1 MAPLRDAFAVT
12 PARLAAALLLA
23 LPAPLAAAAPTA
35 AAVPVPA
42 PADAA
47 TLDAIQVTARR
58 PAPAARRPEAVTR
71 LAPEANAA
79 LGATHPNEA
88 LARVPGA
95 WVSRGSGQEQLTAI
109 RSPVLAGTGACG
121 AFAMLEDGVPIR
133 PAGLC
138 NVNQLFELDTGSGA
152 LEVLRGPGTAV
163 HGSNALHGVIN
174 LVPRAIGSG
183 GGIGLELGGA
193 DVARLR
199 VALDAPAAPGGDGGV
214 PPRAL
219 EARLDAEW
227 VGADS
232 ERVDEGY
239 RQRRARLQV
248 AAPDA
253 PGAPRL
259 MLSLADLAQDTAGF
273 VAGDGAWRDDR
284 RFANANPEAWRDAR
298 AARLQGRW
306 SFALASGASLD
317 VVPYLRRDQQA
328 FLQHFN
334 PGQPREE
341 ADGHSAGL
349 QLAFSRDD
357 ARGAWRLGADLE
369 RATGD
374 LREVQDRPL
383 TTGTPAQNAIR
394 PEGVHYDYRVRSTQA
409 ALSAEREQALGA
421 RTALIAGLRA
431 ERLAYRHDNR
441 AADGNLR
448 DDGTPCGFGGCL
460 FNRPGDRRDAFDDV
474 AAQLGLRHAL
484 GDDWRVVGRLARA
497 FRVPQAGE
505 LYRLQRGQDVA
516 ALRNEVLEGAELGL
530 RGGGEGWTLAL
541 DGYAYRKRAV
551 ILRDAQGFT
560 LNDGR
565 TRHRGVELEAS
576 RALGRG
582 WRLAGQLAWSDQR
595 YAFDRDAAAGE
606 RIVRGNAID
615 TAPRW
620 LGGLRLAHR
629 GAGGADTE
637 LEWVHQGGY
646 WMDAANTAYYGG
658 HDLLHLRHARPLGA
672 GGWRASLRVM
682 NLLDARYAER
692 ADLAFGGVRSFPGAG
707 RQWFVG
713 IERRWP

>member
-1 MAPLRDAFAVT
+1 MT
-12 PARLAAALLLA
+12 PTRLAVALLLA
-23 LPAPLAAAAPTA
+23 LPPALPAAAAAPASGAEGGPPA
-35 AAVPVPA
+35 AAL
-42 PADAA
+42 DAA
-47 TLDAIQVTARR
+47 TLDAIQVTGRR
-58 PAPAARRPEAVTR
+58 PQAAAARPEAVGR
-71 LAPEANAA
+71 IAPEANAA
-79 LGATHPNEA
+79 LAATHPNEA

-95 WVSRGSGQEQLTAI
+95 WASRGSGQEQLTAI

-193 DVARLR
+193 DLARLR
-199 VALDAPAAPGGDGGV
+199 VALDAPAAPGPDGT

-227 VGADS
+227 VDAGS

-334 PGQPREE
+334 LGQPREE
-341 ADGHSAGL
+341 ADGHSAGV
-349 QLAFSRDD
+349 QLAWARED

-394 PEGVHYDYRVRSTQA
+394 PAGVHYDYRVRSTQA
-409 ALSAEREQALGA
+409 ALSAEREQALGE
-421 RTALIAGLRA
+421 RTVLLAGVRA
-431 ERLAYRHDNR
+431 EWLGYRHDNR

-448 DDGTPCGFGGCL
+448 PDGTPCGFGGCL

-484 GDDWRVVGRLARA
+484 DDDWRLVGRLARA

-516 ALRNEVLEGAELGL
+516 ALRDEVLEGAELGL

-565 TRHRGVELEAS
+565 TRHRGLELEAT
-576 RALGRG
+576 RALGAG

-606 RIVRGNAID
+606 RIVRGNLID

-620 LGGLRLAHR
+620 LGGLRLAHA

-646 WMDAANTAYYGG
+646 WMDAANTASYGG
-658 HDLLHLRHARPLGA
+658 HDLLHLRHARPLGNA
-672 GGWRASLRVM
+672 GWRLSLRVM
-682 NLLDARYAER
+682 NLADARYAER

-713 IERRWP
+713 LERRWP